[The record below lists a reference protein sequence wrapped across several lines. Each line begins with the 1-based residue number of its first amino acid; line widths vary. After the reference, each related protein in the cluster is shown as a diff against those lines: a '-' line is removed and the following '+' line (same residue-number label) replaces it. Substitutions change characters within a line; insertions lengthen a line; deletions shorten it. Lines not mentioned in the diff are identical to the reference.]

1 MGVHSQ
7 NFEVLCD
14 GLKMDDLTQHGHLL
28 ILRHGDTGTRDV
40 LIQIQRQDF
49 RGLFSVELSL
59 QRGLRLPLTTT
70 GRSMDTKMQ
79 KRARSSISAF
89 LTACFSVS
97 SSSRYLSVT
106 SWTALCSWGWM
117 SPLPAAH
124 HTFSTHVTT
133 VPESSYVAW
142 YIIIINITTIIINI
156 NNIIMNRRSEIFIFN
171 VKNFSKIFKNVR

>member
-28 ILRHGDTGTRDV
+28 ILRHGDTRRVNTDTKTR
-40 LIQIQRQDF
+40 F
-49 RGLFSVELSL
+49 LFSVELSL

-142 YIIIINITTIIINI
+142 YIIIIIITIIINI

-171 VKNFSKIFKNVR
+171 VKNFSKILKNVR